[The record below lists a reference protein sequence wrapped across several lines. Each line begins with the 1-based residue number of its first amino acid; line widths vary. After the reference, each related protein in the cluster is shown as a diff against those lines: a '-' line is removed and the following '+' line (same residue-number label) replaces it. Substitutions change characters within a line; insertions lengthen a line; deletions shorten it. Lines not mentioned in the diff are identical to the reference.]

1 MKAKY
6 ALLGTL
12 YFVQGLPYGLQSGLL
27 PVYLRSAGLSLTRV
41 SLAKVLYLPWVLKV
55 LWAPC
60 VDRCGAL
67 RAWLALSMAG
77 LALACLVCAALSP
90 ETDFLPLA
98 LALGVMNLLAS
109 LQDVAV
115 DGVAVQLLARDE
127 VGHGNAIQVV
137 AYKLG
142 SVLAGGGMLAVLH
155 RVGWRTLFCLLA
167 TVYLVAV
174 LYVCKAPVLRLL
186 PRPPS
191 WESQAQAGT
200 LEPRRIVR
208 EVLCVPGTPW
218 TAGFVLLYKLG
229 EQGAATM
236 FPLFLLDHGF
246 TPQQL
251 GLWNGIVAVA
261 CSILGSSLGGQ
272 LMSRQRQPLALL
284 KTLLLLRFCG
294 LSLQTLLLL
303 AYDPHISLLGGKLR
317 PAGSLWEH
325 DRQWAPRQLPCAPQG
340 IVRELW
346 FSWGAWLVGLG
357 EPPSSLPAGFWFPC
371 QTPGPCIRL
380 RAPAANAASLPPPRS
395 ESGKGLGQLFWGR
408 ELGMVWTSPRG
419 T

>member
-27 PVYLRSAGLSLTRV
+27 PVFLRSAGLSLTRI
-41 SLAKVLYLPWVLKV
+41 SLAKALYLPWVLKV

-77 LALACLVCAALSP
+77 LALACLACAALSP

-167 TVYLVAV
+167 AVYLVAV

-191 WESQAQAGT
+191 WESQAPAGT

-208 EVLCVPGTPW
+208 EVLHVPGTPW

-251 GLWNGIVAVA
+251 GLWNGMVAVA

-303 AYDPHISLLGGKLR
+303 AYDPHISLLGAAAVLSLCVQHLFGGLVTTLTFSAMMQCTQRADTSIQATHYSVLAALEVLGKLAFSTVVGGLVDQLGFGLSFGGFLLLSLGALLYVLGAP
-317 PAGSLWEH
+317 PAGS
-325 DRQWAPRQLPCAPQG
+325 
-340 IVRELW
+340 
-346 FSWGAWLVGLG
+346 
-357 EPPSSLPAGFWFPC
+357 
-371 QTPGPCIRL
+371 
-380 RAPAANAASLPPPRS
+380 
-395 ESGKGLGQLFWGR
+395 
-408 ELGMVWTSPRG
+408 
-419 T
+419 

>member
-127 VGHGNAIQVV
+127 VGHGNAIQ
-137 AYKLG
+137 
-142 SVLAGGGMLAVLH
+142 
-155 RVGWRTLFCLLA
+155 
-167 TVYLVAV
+167 
-174 LYVCKAPVLRLL
+174 APVLRLL